1 MNKAVLLF
9 TLAGACLAGDQQR
22 VKIASTDEFTFAPG
36 GTIEIRGSFGEV
48 KIEAWDKDIVD
59 LRIVKKTQKKYEP
72 SEEAEARRQ
81 LERVHITTTL
91 ESASRLVIET
101 EFPSRNLF
109 KRPLRGKSNLDL
121 EYRVK
126 APRNTRLDIRHD
138 IGEVAVAGI
147 AGDIS
152 VTNRIGAI
160 SLKVPPGQ
168 TYSVDARARIGD
180 VSSDFDPQVR
190 RKMLVGASLVGD
202 RLATHRIYARVG
214 IGEISVRRAH

>member
-9 TLAGACLAGDQQR
+9 TLAGACLASDQQR

-36 GTIEIRGSFGEV
+36 GTIEIRDSFGEV
-48 KIEAWDKDIVD
+48 KIEAWDRDVVE
-59 LRIVKKTQKKYEP
+59 LRIVKKTQKRYEL

-81 LERVHITTTL
+81 LERVHVTTTL

-121 EYRVK
+121 EYRIRV
-126 APRNTRLDIRHD
+126 PRNTRLDIRHD
-138 IGEVAVAGI
+138 IGEVVIAGI
-147 AGDIS
+147 AGDIR

-160 SLKVPPGQ
+160 ALKVPPDA

-180 VSSDFDPQVR
+180 VSSDFDPQAR
-190 RKMLVGASLVGD
+190 RKMLLGASLVGD
-202 RLATHRIYARVG
+202 GLARHRIFARVG
-214 IGEISVRRAH
+214 IGEITVRRAD